1 MYKLNSAMFAGEGGF
16 KVYPSPFVLKST
28 AKESEIKQE
37 RRVTT
42 AELKDAAIF
51 FIAYSFLKMDCD
63 SKLGVFVDETA
74 SRYIEELVVAMEQVV
89 RHYQEFKKRIETQI
103 SSLDNKALVR
113 KESYGTTAP
122 QLACD
127 LLYLRFAP
135 NERKGQRL
143 SPVIADFY
151 DKNKEKISYIVNRSY
166 DTNYS
171 KEAEDSQRLAYFY
184 IENI

>member
-1 MYKLNSAMFAGEGGF
+1 M
-16 KVYPSPFVLKST
+16 
-28 AKESEIKQE
+28 
-37 RRVTT
+37 TT

-51 FIAYSFLKMDCD
+51 IMAYSYLKKD
-63 SKLGVFVDETA
+63 SSQELGLFINKKASKFIDELLAAMTPIA
-74 SRYIEELVVAMEQVV
+74 RYYYE
-89 RHYQEFKKRIETQI
+89 HKKRIDVQI
-103 SSLDNKALVR
+103 AALDNKAYVR
-113 KESYGTTAP
+113 KENFGTTAP

-143 SPVIADFY
+143 APILAEFY
-151 DKNKEKISYIVNRSY
+151 ACNKEKIMYISNKSY
-166 DTNYS
+166 DTKYS

>member
-1 MYKLNSAMFAGEGGF
+1 M
-16 KVYPSPFVLKST
+16 
-28 AKESEIKQE
+28 
-37 RRVTT
+37 TT

-51 FIAYSFLKMDCD
+51 VMAYSYLKRD
-63 SKLGVFVDETA
+63 STQELGLFINKKASKFIDELLAAMTPIARYYYEHKRRIDVQITA
-74 SRYIEELVVAMEQVV
+74 LE
-89 RHYQEFKKRIETQI
+89 
-103 SSLDNKALVR
+103 NKAYVR
-113 KESYGTTAP
+113 KENFGTTAP

-143 SPVIADFY
+143 APILAEFYACNKDKIAY
-151 DKNKEKISYIVNRSY
+151 IANKSY
-166 DTNYS
+166 DTKYR

>member
-1 MYKLNSAMFAGEGGF
+1 M
-16 KVYPSPFVLKST
+16 
-28 AKESEIKQE
+28 
-37 RRVTT
+37 TT

-51 FIAYSFLKMDCD
+51 VMAYSFLKMDSTQELGLFINKKA
-63 SKLGVFVDETA
+63 SKFIDELLTA
-74 SRYIEELVVAMEQVV
+74 MTPIVEYYR
-89 RHYQEFKKRIETQI
+89 EFRKRIDIQI
-103 SSLDNKALVR
+103 SALDNKAAAR
-113 KESYGTTAP
+113 KENFGTTAP

-143 SPVIADFY
+143 APILAEFY
-151 DKNKEKISYIVNRSY
+151 ALNKEKIMYIANKSY
-166 DTNYS
+166 DTKYR

>member
-1 MYKLNSAMFAGEGGF
+1 M
-16 KVYPSPFVLKST
+16 
-28 AKESEIKQE
+28 
-37 RRVTT
+37 TT

-51 FIAYSFLKMDCD
+51 VMAYSFLKMD
-63 SKLGVFVDETA
+63 ST
-74 SRYIEELVVAMEQVV
+74 EELGLSINKKASKFIDELLKAMFPVIE
-89 RHYQEFKKRIETQI
+89 HYYEHKKRIDVQI
-103 SSLDNKALVR
+103 AALDNKAYVR
-113 KESYGTTAP
+113 KENFGTTAP

-143 SPVIADFY
+143 APILAEFYACNKDKIAY
-151 DKNKEKISYIVNRSY
+151 ISNKSY
-166 DTNYS
+166 DTKYR

>member
-1 MYKLNSAMFAGEGGF
+1 M
-16 KVYPSPFVLKST
+16 
-28 AKESEIKQE
+28 
-37 RRVTT
+37 TT

-51 FIAYSFLKMDCD
+51 IMAYSFLKMDSTQELGLFINKKA
-63 SKLGVFVDETA
+63 SKFIDELLAAMTPI
-74 SRYIEELVVAMEQVV
+74 IE
-89 RHYQEFKKRIETQI
+89 HYREFSKRIDVQTAA
-103 SSLDNKALVR
+103 LDNKARVR
-113 KESYGTTAP
+113 NENFGTTAP

-143 SPVIADFY
+143 APILAEFY
-151 DKNKEKISYIVNRSY
+151 AMNKEKIAYIANKSY
-166 DTNYS
+166 DTKYR